1 MGRETGA
8 IMGDF
13 PFIESTTESIRV
25 WLSTPNY
32 VMEGNLHLARA
43 MKESRRLSNLLNTSD
58 RRFVALTKVKV
69 RDRQTGV
76 EDESIHP
83 FVHVNLS
90 TVEVIRPL
98 PEETKG

>member
-1 MGRETGA
+1 MGNL
-8 IMGDF
+8 

-32 VMEGNLHLARA
+32 IMEGNLHLART
-43 MKESRRLSNLLNTSD
+43 MKESRRLSNLLNTAD

-76 EDESIHP
+76 EDEAVHP

-98 PEETKG
+98 PDEKRG